1 MQKRSLENQLSYQS
15 FKADAHKKA
24 SAFLVPKI
32 FKNIIKI
39 GSRFFIR
46 IVKKV
51 LDMNFLFIYEQILIY
66 CEINSGTE
74 ENRAFWYTYNL
85 KVGDEYG
92 FKYDKKR
99 G

>member
-51 LDMNFLFIYEQILIY
+51 LDMNFLFIYEQILIF
-66 CEINSGTE
+66 CEKNLLIYE
-74 ENRAFWYTYNL
+74 EILEPRKIGRFGIL
-85 KVGDEYG
+85 II
-92 FKYDKKR
+92 R
-99 G
+99 R